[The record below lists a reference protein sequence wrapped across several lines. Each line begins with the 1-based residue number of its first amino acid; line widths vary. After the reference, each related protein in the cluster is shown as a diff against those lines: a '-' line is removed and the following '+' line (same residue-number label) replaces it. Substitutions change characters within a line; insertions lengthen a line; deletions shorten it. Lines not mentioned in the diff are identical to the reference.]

1 MRSLTAQ
8 VKWLGADP
16 TTVAG
21 RAGSGRGPRRW
32 RPLRAGRPRR
42 GHQATAPTASG
53 TRVTRVVG
61 WPQPFTII
69 AYSPGSDDDEDLYFL

>member
-21 RAGSGRGPRRW
+21 RAGVGQSG
-32 RPLRAGRPRR
+32 A
-42 GHQATAPTASG
+42 AAAASG

-61 WPQPFTII
+61 WPQPFAII
-69 AYSPGSDDDEDLYFL
+69 AYCLGSDDDEDLYFL